1 VTDDQ
6 KSGDHGGS
14 GSGSARLSNGQT
26 VGSHYVV
33 TAEVPG
39 PSGAFFGRDK
49 SSEREV
55 VLIPVS
61 ADHAQKLAAAKG
73 LDHAHLGTLL
83 DIVEVAGDKFAVAA
97 RVPGQTLAERL
108 AAIGKKPA
116 VDAVR
121 SALRVSDALNALH
134 EVGAV
139 HGFVHADSV
148 VMEPTDREPPVLAFY
163 PAGSGEPLHA
173 PERAPGSAPSV
184 ADDAWAAAGL
194 LHWMLT
200 GAPPRA
206 SGYSTVE
213 ELEAAGVAEEAL
225 RTAILPTLVADPTAR
240 QTNLRPLRRE
250 LARWFV
256 EHAGEEPIPEGRH
269 SHTPPPLPASMRPG
283 ARAAKTS
290 LPPPRPPKL
299 RRILAFTAAAIALGL
314 VAGGVISLLRPKRV
328 EIVERAATVV
338 PEPGASAVEVKEAL
352 MAATPTNLGSKLA
365 ACTAS
370 YLPKGAFGKAPD
382 VAFLCTE
389 TDPRIGAGKLHAAVV
404 SAATKGGV
412 PPTDAMKI
420 FARIGWYDMAA
431 FAVVR
436 AGCCPEAPPISLP
449 DSQCGMDASL
459 RAIGEAVIASKPT
472 VDPLKAY
479 TDSIHCELNRGGAK
493 WLRRSERPAGGE
505 DTAFLELLKNLE

>member
-1 VTDDQ
+1 MTDEG
-6 KSGDHGGS
+6 KSGDQTAPGS
-14 GSGSARLSNGQT
+14 GSEKLTSGQT
-26 VGSHYVV
+26 LASRFVV
-33 TAEVPG
+33 ESPVPG
-39 PSGAFFGRDK
+39 PSGAFFGRDTTTEK
-49 SSEREV
+49 PV
-55 VLIPVS
+55 VLIPVP
-61 ADHAQKLAAAKG
+61 AAQAEKLAAAKG
-73 LDHAHLGTLL
+73 LEHAHLGTLL
-83 DIVEVAGDKFAVAA
+83 DVVEVGGAHVAVAA

-108 AAIGKKPA
+108 SAIGKKAA

-121 SALRVSDALNALH
+121 SALRVADALNALH
-134 EVGAV
+134 EAGAV

-148 VMEPTDREPPVLAFY
+148 VMEPAQGEAPILAFF
-163 PAGSGEPLHA
+163 PAGDGEPLHA

-225 RTAILPTLVADPTAR
+225 RTAILPTLIADPTAR

-256 EHAGEEPIPEGRH
+256 EHAGEEPVPEGPR
-269 SHTPPPLPASMRPG
+269 SHAPPPLPASMRPSV
-283 ARAAKTS
+283 RPAKTS

-299 RRILAFTAAAIALGL
+299 KRILGFTAGAIVLGL
-314 VAGGVISLLRPKRV
+314 VAGGIISLLRPKRV
-328 EIVERAATVV
+328 EIVERAAAV
-338 PEPGASAVEVKEAL
+338 PEPSASAVRVDEAV

-365 ACTAS
+365 ACTAG
-370 YLPKGAFGKAPD
+370 YLPKGAFATAPD
-382 VAFLCTE
+382 VEFLCTE
-389 TDPRIGAGKLHAAVV
+389 TDPRAGAGKLHAAVV
-404 SAATKGGV
+404 TAAPKGGA
-412 PPTDAMKI
+412 PTDAMKI

-436 AGCCPEAPPISLP
+436 AGCCPEAAPLALP
-449 DSQCGMDASL
+449 ETKCGMDATL
-459 RAIGEAVIASKPT
+459 RQIGEAVIASKPT
-472 VDPLKAY
+472 AEPIKAY
-479 TDSIHCELNRGGAK
+479 TESIHCELNRGGAK

-505 DTAFLELLKNLE
+505 DTAFLELLKHLE

>member
-1 VTDDQ
+1 VTEDQ
-6 KSGDHGGS
+6 KSGGQRAP
-14 GSGSARLSNGQT
+14 GSGSASLSSGQT

-33 TAEVPG
+33 EGPVHG
-39 PSGAFFGRDK
+39 PSGAFFGRDTR
-49 SSEREV
+49 SPRSV

-61 ADHAQKLAAAKG
+61 TAHAEKLTAAKG
-73 LDHAHLGTLL
+73 LEHAHLGALL
-83 DIVEVAGDKFAVAA
+83 DLVEVAGGHVAVAA

-121 SALRVSDALNALH
+121 FALRVADALNALH
-134 EVGAV
+134 EAGAV

-148 VMEPTDREPPVLAFY
+148 VMEPTHGEAPVLAFY

-173 PERAPGSAPSV
+173 PERAPASAPSV

-206 SGYSTVE
+206 SGYTTVE

-225 RTAILPTLVADPTAR
+225 RTAILPALVADPTAR

-256 EHAGEEPIPEGRH
+256 EHAGEEAIPEGPR
-269 SHTPPPLPASMRPG
+269 SHAPPPLPASMRPSV
-283 ARAAKTS
+283 RPVKTS
-290 LPPPRPPKL
+290 LPPARPPKL
-299 RRILAFTAAAIALGL
+299 RRILVFTAGAIVLGL
-314 VAGGVISLLRPKRV
+314 VAGGIISLLRPKRV
-328 EIVERAATVV
+328 EIVERTAIV
-338 PEPGASAVEVKEAL
+338 PEPSASAVEVKEAL

-365 ACTAS
+365 ACTSS
-370 YLPKGAFGKAPD
+370 YLPKGAFGKAPE
-382 VAFLCTE
+382 VEFLCTE
-389 TDPRIGAGKLHAAVV
+389 TDPRAGAGKLHAAVV
-404 SAATKGGV
+404 SAAPKGGV

-436 AGCCPEAPPISLP
+436 AGCCPDAPPISLP
-449 DSQCGMDASL
+449 DAKCGIDASL

-472 VDPLKAY
+472 VEPLKAY
-479 TDSIHCELNRGGAK
+479 TDSIHCELNRGGGK
-493 WLRRSERPAGGE
+493 WLRRQERPAGGE

>member
-1 VTDDQ
+1 VTDDA
-6 KSGDHGGS
+6 KSGSQGAPEAGS
-14 GSGSARLSNGQT
+14 QKLSSGQT

-33 TAEVPG
+33 ESPVPG
-39 PSGAFFGRDK
+39 PSSAFFGRDT
-49 SSEREV
+49 SSGKAI

-61 ADHAQKLAAAKG
+61 AAHAEKLAAAKG
-73 LDHAHLGTLL
+73 LEHPHLGTLV
-83 DIVEVAGDKFAVAA
+83 DVVDAGGSAIAVAA
-97 RVPGQTLAERL
+97 RVTGQTLAERL

-121 SALRVSDALNALH
+121 SALRVADALNALH
-134 EVGAV
+134 EAGAV

-148 VMEPTDREPPVLAFY
+148 VLEPAQGEAPVLAFY
-163 PAGSGEPLHA
+163 PAGDGEPLHA
-173 PERAPGSAPSV
+173 PERAAGSAPSV

-206 SGYSTVE
+206 TGYGSVE
-213 ELEAAGVAEEAL
+213 ELEAAGIAEEAL

-256 EHAGEEPIPEGRH
+256 EHAGEEPIPEGPH
-269 SHTPPPLPASMRPG
+269 SHVPPPLPASLRPSVRP
-283 ARAAKTS
+283 ARTS
-290 LPPPRPPKL
+290 LPPARPPKL
-299 RRILAFTAAAIALGL
+299 RRILAFTAGAIALGL
-314 VAGGVISLLRPKRV
+314 VAGGIISLLRPKRV
-328 EIVERAATVV
+328 EIVERAAAV
-338 PEPGASAVEVKEAL
+338 PEPSASAVEVKEAL

-382 VAFLCTE
+382 VEFLCTE
-389 TDPRIGAGKLHAAVV
+389 TDPRVGAGKLHSAVV
-404 SAATKGGV
+404 AAAPKGV
-412 PPTDAMKI
+412 TTDAMKI

-436 AGCCPEAPPISLP
+436 AGCCPDAPPITLP
-449 DSQCGMDASL
+449 EAKCGMDTAL
-459 RAIGEAVIASKPT
+459 RQIGEAVMASKPT
-472 VDPLKAY
+472 TDPLKAY

-493 WLRRSERPAGGE
+493 WLRRAERPGGGE

>member
-6 KSGDHGGS
+6 KSGDHGGP
-14 GSGSARLSNGQT
+14 GSGSAGLSSGQS

-33 TAEVPG
+33 GAPVNG
-39 PSGAFFGRDK
+39 PSGAFFGRDT
-49 SSEREV
+49 SSEQDV
-55 VLIPVS
+55 VLIPVA
-61 ADHAQKLAAAKG
+61 ADHAQKLASAKG
-73 LDHAHLGTLL
+73 LKHAHLGTLL
-83 DIVEVAGDKFAVAA
+83 DVVEVAGSHVAVAA

-108 AAIGKKPA
+108 AAVGKKPA

-148 VMEPTDREPPVLAFY
+148 VMAPTHGEAPVLAFY
-163 PAGSGEPLHA
+163 PAGNGEPLHA
-173 PERAPGSAPSV
+173 PERAPGSTPSV

-206 SGYSTVE
+206 TGYSTVE

-225 RTAILPTLVADPTAR
+225 RTAILPTLIADPTAR

-269 SHTPPPLPASMRPG
+269 SHTPPPLPASMRPS
-283 ARAAKTS
+283 ARPAQTS

-314 VAGGVISLLRPKRV
+314 VAGGIISLMRPKRI
-328 EIVERAATVV
+328 EIVERAAAVV
-338 PEPGASAVEVKEAL
+338 PEPSASAVEVKEAV

-370 YLPKGAFGKAPD
+370 YLPKGAFGGAPD
-382 VAFLCTE
+382 VEFLCTE
-389 TDPRIGAGKLHAAVV
+389 TDPRTGAGKLHAAVV
-404 SAATKGGV
+404 SAAPKGGV

-449 DSQCGMDASL
+449 DAQCGMDASL

-472 VDPLKAY
+472 AEPLKAY
-479 TDSIHCELNRGGAK
+479 TDSIHCELNRGGK
-493 WLRRSERPAGGE
+493 WLRRQERPAGGE